1 MFSRGRTIGPLGAP
15 LFGVENRQR
24 KHTTQSPSEIWFKP
38 VFSVTGPD
46 PQDCLRAMTYNGFV
60 KGFLQ
65 ATPKNTSRALPDR
78 VLGRFGIF
86 TGMAVESFKY
96 T

>member
-1 MFSRGRTIGPLGAP
+1 
-15 LFGVENRQR
+15 
-24 KHTTQSPSEIWFKP
+24 
-38 VFSVTGPD
+38 
-46 PQDCLRAMTYNGFV
+46 MTYNGFV